1 MVDMEES
8 GAGVRGQKGKWKAS
22 GPEVMKKTW
31 ERMVH
36 GKSERIQTLK
46 SSECRSGCKTWALS
60 LS

>member
-36 GKSERIQTLK
+36 GKSE
-46 SSECRSGCKTWALS
+46 
-60 LS
+60 